1 MVCDEI
7 NLSEIWIQDYWT
19 FDSTSLLF
27 EGDDEDKLRVRIPIN
42 TTKQM
47 EAWLDDIRDRVGLL
61 PLFRENANGE
71 HDAEGWYNAWL
82 AVTNDGT
89 PGQFEARLEFTVESP
104 NALAEEGK
112 VVYEIVLTQK
122 QTDDALAA
130 VNDLLECESGK
141 SLEEIF
147 EEAWTEARKT
157 KGESVPKGPSR

>member
-1 MVCDEI
+1 MVCDELD
-7 NLSEIWIQDYWT
+7 LSGIWIQDYWT

-27 EGDDEDKLRVRIPIN
+27 EGDDEVKLCVRIPIN
-42 TTKQM
+42 TTVEM

-89 PGQFEARLEFTVESP
+89 PGQFEARLEFTVDSP
-104 NALAEEGK
+104 NVFPEE
-112 VVYEIVLTQK
+112 YEIVLTQK

-130 VNDLLECESGK
+130 VNELLEEESGK
-141 SLEEIF
+141 SLEEMF
-147 EEAWTEARKT
+147 EEAWTETREDE
-157 KGESVPKGPSR
+157 G